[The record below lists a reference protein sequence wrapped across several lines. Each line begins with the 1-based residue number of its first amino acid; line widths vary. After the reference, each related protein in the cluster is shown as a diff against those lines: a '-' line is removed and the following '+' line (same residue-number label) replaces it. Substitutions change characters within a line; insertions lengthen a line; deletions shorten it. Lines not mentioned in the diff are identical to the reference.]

1 MPTVSGLTIKKQT
14 GTYYATWA
22 FSGQGKAT
30 TSSSGAVK
38 AGNLVS
44 IKSEATKYYNGVAI
58 PAWVKKEKW
67 YVTQVKGDRAVLG
80 KCQKGDHNIQSAN
93 IDFHQFL
100 HHLRLLQLHLV
111 VKTNSTF
118 TESHGITIPVIL
130 YGLKPVRLK

>member
-14 GTYYATWA
+14 GTDGTYYATWA

-30 TSSSGAVK
+30 TSSSGAIK

-80 KCQKGDHNIQSAN
+80 KCQKGDNNIQSDIA
-93 IDFHQFL
+93 
-100 HHLRLLQLHLV
+100 
-111 VKTNSTF
+111 VKY
-118 TESHGITIPVIL
+118 L
-130 YGLKPVRLK
+130 YGGNGSSTSN